1 MNKEF
6 YDKYQKDLD
15 CGSCAGLINCVND
28 TTPQCL
34 LGTSFYLEDLVDQLQ
49 HQLDQQK
56 AMWNE
61 LKEWVEE
68 IKLWNEKQMKEARLN
83 LDYYIRA
90 KSQNVFINK
99 MLDKM
104 QELGGEDVED

>member
-1 MNKEF
+1 M
-6 YDKYQKDLD
+6 KYKLKDTKDL
-15 CGSCAGLINCVND
+15 
-28 TTPQCL
+28 Q
-34 LGTSFYLEDLVDQLQ
+34 Y
-49 HQLDQQK
+49 QLDQQK

-104 QELGGEDVED
+104 QELEKGEKDDNC